1 MLCVYDADA
10 VDKVLGLEFDEAL
23 FGAAEGT
30 EGEALL
36 FWGDAV
42 EEFLLIVVDLRKAAV
57 AVLDGIFGGCEV
69 DHCELVA
76 AVALAVG

>member
-1 MLCVYDADA
+1 MLRVYDADA
-10 VDKVLGLEFDEAL
+10 VNKVLGLEFDEAL

-36 FWGDAV
+36 LGGDAV

-57 AVLDGIFGGCEV
+57 AVLDGVFGGC
-69 DHCELVA
+69 
-76 AVALAVG
+76 